1 MIKIN
6 TDVINQIIFYV
17 IVPHEPRYCSLGELL
32 LHIAAYTILFIYHD
46 LNLTLDYWLL
56 TTSIV
61 IGEVFWYS
69 IMW

>member
-46 LNLTLDYWLL
+46 LNLTLDY
-56 TTSIV
+56 
-61 IGEVFWYS
+61 
-69 IMW
+69 